1 MAQDEEHITI
11 RILFWNIKKN
21 ESTYSLIGQAVDEYD
36 VDVCV
41 LAEAPINADFLLID
55 RLPQGYKFMPPGSDK
70 LKVRYFYG
78 PRISMKT
85 VGDDTFNR
93 GSMMKLT
100 VDGKIDLNLV
110 GCHLI
115 DPINYS
121 GNEKSDFAIS
131 FNKFI
136 IDLEDKL
143 NSCKTVVV
151 GDFNMN
157 PFEWGMSSPSAF
169 NSVMCKSVAQRES
182 CVRFST
188 VRRFFYNPMWYFFGH
203 PDLMNGTIYREPYYW
218 NLYDQILIRPEL
230 MDGFSHDN
238 INIIQQIK
246 STPLLT
252 PKGYIDNK
260 ISDHLPLI
268 TTLNI

>member
-1 MAQDEEHITI
+1 MSQDEEHITI

-41 LAEAPINADFLLID
+41 LAEAPINADFLLVD

-78 PRISMKT
+78 PRVLMGTTGEHISK
-85 VGDDTFNR
+85 R

-110 GCHLI
+110 GCHLL
-115 DPINYS
+115 DPLSY
-121 GNEKSDFAIS
+121 NEDDRIELAIS
-131 FNKFI
+131 FSQFI
-136 IDLEDKL
+136 KGLEDEL
-143 NSCKTVVV
+143 HNYKTVVV

-157 PFEWGMSSPSAF
+157 PFERGMVSPLVF
-169 NSVMCKSVAQRES
+169 NSVMCKTVAQRES

-230 MDGFSHDN
+230 MEGFSCDN
-238 INIIQQIK
+238 IIIIKQIK
-246 STPLLT
+246 NTSLLT
-252 PKGYIDNK
+252 SKGRIDKK